1 MAAFAEAGTG
11 VAAGSGAASGSFSP
25 GPLLTGAAILL
36 AVGGAAASGG
46 KGGNS
51 AGADDRL
58 SQGNTGTTTPPVPTE
73 PPAPVTPPSPSE
85 PPAVKEPPAVV
96 EPPSV
101 SPPATEPPATEPP
114 AAEPPATEPPA
125 SQSPPPVYKQDID
138 TLRVPFQKTLAIGE
152 QHPTTL
158 TGSAEGHAPAALRIT
173 EMQIPHPQGQAV
185 QDRTDSPLYLQDGNG
200 QRTVLSEK
208 DGHNII
214 RAEDFA
220 RLHWDG
226 TKSDGGWFAFEAL
239 DAQGH
244 VITGADGKPV
254 THRVEVD
261 EDAIAG
267 HWDTVDKGTIHNVA
281 NDSITWL
288 TANAYG
294 PAPETLR
301 FFRMGDIKA
310 WENSGYTRIER
321 DASLTEDGTTHAYEL
336 VLKPGLTL
344 EEARA
349 QAAERGAKL
358 LTIETQAEA
367 DWLLVQVK
375 GGQFGMHDTDLGPD
389 DEDLSQY
396 LYTSTLG
403 SADGTPQVQGSNAK
417 GFIMEFSDY
426 KPPLRVHSATDLD
439 AFEYVKTG
447 QVLSNHDLQRLTW
460 DSTHNNGG
468 RIYMQELLP
477 DAGDPTK
484 ASNTP
489 TGGWLEWAFEEKDRL
504 GTYGAW
510 DDVHTHIGIRSVTA
524 EATEAAEAAEAP
536 PSYTASAV
544 DLWHGSRLLVDDP
557 LLV

>member
-1 MAAFAEAGTG
+1 M
-11 VAAGSGAASGSFSP
+11 
-25 GPLLTGAAILL
+25 
-36 AVGGAAASGG
+36 
-46 KGGNS
+46 
-51 AGADDRL
+51 
-58 SQGNTGTTTPPVPTE
+58 
-73 PPAPVTPPSPSE
+73 
-85 PPAVKEPPAVV
+85 
-96 EPPSV
+96 
-101 SPPATEPPATEPP
+101 
-114 AAEPPATEPPA
+114 
-125 SQSPPPVYKQDID
+125 
-138 TLRVPFQKTLAIGE
+138 PFQKTLAIGE

-220 RLHWDG
+220 RLRWDG

-267 HWDTVDKGTIHNVA
+267 HWDTADKGTIHNVA

-321 DASLTEDGTTHAYEL
+321 DANLTEDGTTHAYEL

-349 QAAERGAKL
+349 QAVERGAKL
-358 LTIETQAEA
+358 LTIDTPEEAQWLQELVTQG
-367 DWLLVQVK
+367 D
-375 GGQFGMHDTDLGPD
+375 FGMHGTNLGPD
-389 DEDLSQY
+389 DSDLSQY
-396 LYTSTLG
+396 IYTSKLG
-403 SADGTPQVQGSNAK
+403 SADGTAQEAGSNAK

-426 KPPLRVHSATDLD
+426 KPPLRVHSATDPD

-447 QVLSNHDLQRLTW
+447 QVLSNHELQRLTW

-477 DAGDPTK
+477 DADDPTK

-510 DDVHTHIGIRSVTA
+510 DEVHTHIGIRSVTIVTA
-524 EATEAAEAAEAP
+524 ETAP
-536 PSYTASAV
+536 I
-544 DLWHGSRLLVDDP
+544 DLWHGSRLLVEDP